1 MTANAHDGLDMPLAL
16 DIGGSLTRTPEQA
29 TYTRLRSFLMVA
41 IASLALFLN
50 NGFMGIGI
58 SVFDPLMILRLHVSV
73 GTLKF
78 GDTITLVTVALTAP
92 LAGYCIDRLG
102 ARPLFAA
109 GMALMAG
116 GLVLYASAV
125 SLTTVYLAHFLFGLC
140 LVCSGAFACL
150 LVVSAA
156 ARRWRGFA
164 IGVLL
169 ASASLGSG
177 IAPTILSG
185 LKTMF
190 GWQAALYALAG
201 FTLCMLPAI
210 ALLVPMRLHIGSTAG
225 LPRGESATLGGALQ
239 SRNFWLLA
247 AVAAIGYMSEL
258 GTVTNLVLFFSKD
271 MQLPAAGVGAMMLM
285 VFGTVLVAQLSVGI
299 SCDMLNRRRVHTVC
313 ILIMALGC
321 AILASRSAP
330 LLALGLICFGIGWG
344 GNYVLLQYLVT
355 HLFAGPSVGR
365 IVGTIGV
372 VEVLGGSVGPV
383 AFGSS
388 HDWTGSYRAAFA
400 IAAIALTLAA
410 FFASRID
417 SRTS

>member
-1 MTANAHDGLDMPLAL
+1 MTANAHDMLDMPTAL
-16 DIGGSLTRTPEQA
+16 EIGGSVTRTADPA
-29 TYTRLRSFLMVA
+29 SYTTLRSVLMVA
-41 IASLALFLN
+41 IASLTLFLN

-58 SVFDPLMILRLHVSV
+58 SVFDPLMIQRLHVSV

-102 ARPLFAA
+102 ARPLFVSGMSLMAA
-109 GMALMAG
+109 GLI
-116 GLVLYASAV
+116 LYASAA
-125 SLTTVYLAHFLFGLC
+125 SLMIVYLAHMLFGLC

-156 ARRWRGFA
+156 ARRRRGVA
-164 IGVLL
+164 IGILL

-177 IAPTILSG
+177 IAPGILSQ

-190 GWQAALYALAG
+190 GWQTALYALAG

-210 ALLVPMRLHIGSTAG
+210 ALLVPMRLNIGSTG
-225 LPRGESATLGGALQ
+225 HRPDGETATLGGALR

-258 GTVTNLVLFFSKD
+258 GIVTNLVLFFSKD
-271 MQLPAAGVGAMMLM
+271 IHLSAGGVSTMMLL
-285 VFGTVLVAQLSVGI
+285 VFGTVLAAQFGVGLL
-299 SCDMLNRRRVHTVC
+299 CDMLNRRLVHTVC
-313 ILIMALGC
+313 VLIMALGC
-321 AILASRSAP
+321 AILASRSSV
-330 LLALGLICFGIGWG
+330 LLGLGLVCFGAGWG

-372 VEVLGGSVGPV
+372 VEVLGGAVGPV
-383 AFGSS
+383 TFGSS
-388 HDWTGSYRAAFA
+388 RDWSGSYSAAFA
-400 IAAIALTLAA
+400 TAAVALSLAA

-417 SRTS
+417 SKAP

>member
-1 MTANAHDGLDMPLAL
+1 MTANAPEILDMPPAL
-16 DIGGSLTRTPEQA
+16 KSGAGVTRAAQEAAYTRT
-29 TYTRLRSFLMVA
+29 RSVLMVA
-41 IASLALFLN
+41 IASLTLFLN

-58 SVFDPLMILRLHVSV
+58 SVFDPLMIQRLHVSV
-73 GTLKF
+73 GMLKF
-78 GDTITLVTVALTAP
+78 GDTVTLVTVACTAP

-102 ARPLFAA
+102 ARPLFVGGMVLMAA
-109 GMALMAG
+109 GLI
-116 GLVLYASAV
+116 LYASAE
-125 SLTTVYLAHFLFGLC
+125 SLRIVYLAHLLFGLC

-156 ARRWRGFA
+156 TRRWRGVA

-177 IAPTILSG
+177 IAPGILSA

-190 GWQAALYALAG
+190 GWQGALYALAG
-201 FTLCMLPAI
+201 FTVCMLPAI
-210 ALLVPMRLHIGSTAG
+210 ALLVPMRLNIGSTAH
-225 LPRGESATLGGALQ
+225 LPGGETATLGGALR

-258 GTVTNLVLFFSKD
+258 GAVTNLVLFFSKD
-271 MQLPAAGVGAMMLM
+271 IQLSAAGVGAMMLL
-285 VFGTVLVAQLSVGI
+285 VFGTVLAAQLSVGVL
-299 SCDMLNRRRVHTVC
+299 CDMLNRRLVHTVC
-313 ILIMALGC
+313 VLIMALGC
-321 AILASRSAP
+321 AVLASRSAP
-330 LLALGLICFGIGWG
+330 LLWLGLVFFGVGWG

-383 AFGSS
+383 TFGSS
-388 HDWTGSYRAAFA
+388 RDWTGSYSAGFA
-400 IAAIALTLAA
+400 TAAIALCAAA

-417 SRTS
+417 SRAP

>member
-1 MTANAHDGLDMPLAL
+1 MTANAQDMLDMPVDL
-16 DIGGSLTRTPEQA
+16 DIGGSVTRPDTA
-29 TYTRLRSFLMVA
+29 SYTRLRSVLMVA
-41 IASLALFLN
+41 IASLTLFLN

-58 SVFDPLMILRLHVSV
+58 SVFDPLMIQRLHVSV
-73 GTLKF
+73 GMLKF
-78 GDTITLVTVALTAP
+78 GDTITLVAVALTAP

-102 ARPLFAA
+102 ARPLFVA
-109 GMALMAG
+109 GMALMAA
-116 GLVLYASAV
+116 GLILYASAA
-125 SLTTVYLAHFLFGLC
+125 SLSIVYLAHLLFGLC

-156 ARRWRGFA
+156 TRRWRGFA

-177 IAPTILSG
+177 IAPGILSA

-190 GWQAALYALAG
+190 GWQTSVYALAG

-210 ALLVPMRLHIGSTAG
+210 AWLVPMRLHIGSTAH
-225 LPRGESATLGGALQ
+225 LPRGETATLGGALR

-258 GTVTNLVLFFSKD
+258 GTVTNLVVFFSKD
-271 MQLPAAGVGAMMLM
+271 VQLSPAGISAMMLL
-285 VFGTVLVAQLSVGI
+285 VFGTVLAAQLSVGVL
-299 SCDMLNRRRVHTVC
+299 CDMLNRRLVHTVC

-330 LLALGLICFGIGWG
+330 LLALGLVFFGVGWG

-383 AFGSS
+383 TFGAS
-388 HDWTGSYRAAFA
+388 HDWTGSYRAAFTA
-400 IAAIALTLAA
+400 VAIALSLAA

-417 SRTS
+417 SKAS

>member
-1 MTANAHDGLDMPLAL
+1 
-16 DIGGSLTRTPEQA
+16 
-29 TYTRLRSFLMVA
+29 
-41 IASLALFLN
+41 
-50 NGFMGIGI
+50 
-58 SVFDPLMILRLHVSV
+58 
-73 GTLKF
+73 
-78 GDTITLVTVALTAP
+78 
-92 LAGYCIDRLG
+92 
-102 ARPLFAA
+102 
-109 GMALMAG
+109 
-116 GLVLYASAV
+116 LYASAL
-125 SLTTVYLAHFLFGLC
+125 SLGIVYLAHVLFGLC

-156 ARRWRGFA
+156 TRRWRGFA

-177 IAPTILSG
+177 IAPGILSA

-190 GWQAALYALAG
+190 GWQTALYALAG
-201 FTLCMLPAI
+201 FTVCMLPAI
-210 ALLVPMRLHIGSTAG
+210 ALLVPMRLQIGSTAH
-225 LPRGESATLGGALQ
+225 LPRGETATLGGALR

-271 MQLPAAGVGAMMLM
+271 VQLSAAGVGALMLL
-285 VFGTVLVAQLSVGI
+285 VFGTVLVAQLSVGVL
-299 SCDMLNRRRVHTVC
+299 CDMLNRRLVHTVC
-313 ILIMALGC
+313 VIIMALGC

-330 LLALGLICFGIGWG
+330 LLGLGLVCFGVGWG

-383 AFGSS
+383 TFGSS
-388 HDWTGSYRAAFA
+388 RDWTGSYSAAFA
-400 IAAIALTLAA
+400 TAAVALCVAA

-417 SRTS
+417 SRAP